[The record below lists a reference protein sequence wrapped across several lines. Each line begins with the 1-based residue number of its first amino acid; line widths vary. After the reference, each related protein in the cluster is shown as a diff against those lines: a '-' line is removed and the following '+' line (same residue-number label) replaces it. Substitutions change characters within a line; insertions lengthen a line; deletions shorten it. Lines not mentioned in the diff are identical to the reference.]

1 MSVLLVHGIITA
13 IFLILIIVEIIIMVV
28 YYSKYKLILSLRTAD
43 LNQLST
49 KLERMAAS
57 NQEVKNVN
65 IPDC

>member
-28 YYSKYKLILSLRTAD
+28 YYSKYKLVLSLRTAD

>member
-57 NQEVKNVN
+57 NQEVRNVN